1 MKAVTVTVALAI
13 LCGCVNRSAVGSEAN
28 LPTLHLNQEIRIVS
42 GEPERG
48 MLVAVGWD
56 RDPGKVFVYRLMGM
70 PGDTIRL
77 ISDDICKGASSCSGR
92 AGVIG
97 TLFEYRINGGTEWQ
111 RAEQTVTDSL
121 PAAIARNV
129 QESETLQKR
138 AEFDGQPIILSE
150 KIGQRQYYIVEM
162 QEKTIVPGLCNT
174 IETTGC
180 TIPPDQYFVL
190 GDNRDDARD
199 SRFMGFVNR
208 KNYSGL
214 VRAD

>member
-13 LCGCVNRSAVGSEAN
+13 LCGCANRSVVGSEAN
-28 LPTLHLNQEIRIVS
+28 LPTLRWNQEIRIVS

-48 MLVAVGWD
+48 AFVAVGWD
-56 RDPGKVFVYRLMGM
+56 QDPGKVFVYRLMGM
-70 PGDTIRL
+70 PEDTIRL
-77 ISDDICKGASSCSGR
+77 TSDDICKAASACSGR
-92 AGVIG
+92 TGVIG
-97 TLFEYRINGGTEWQ
+97 TLFEYRRDGITEWQ
-111 RAEQTVTDSL
+111 RAEQTVTDAL

-150 KIGQRQYYIVEM
+150 KIGQQRYYIVEM
-162 QEKTIVPGLCNT
+162 QEKTIFPGLCNT

-180 TIPPDQYFVL
+180 TVPPDEYFVM